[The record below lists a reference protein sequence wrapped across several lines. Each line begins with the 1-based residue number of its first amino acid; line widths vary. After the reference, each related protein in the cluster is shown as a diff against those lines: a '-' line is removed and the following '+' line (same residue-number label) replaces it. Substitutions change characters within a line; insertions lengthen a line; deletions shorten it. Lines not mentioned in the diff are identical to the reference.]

1 MTDFKRERK
10 KKIDYDRTG
19 RRGKLGRLRSKEQD
33 IVVAKIDI
41 KGKRKEV

>member
-10 KKIDYDRTG
+10 KKTDCDRTG
-19 RRGKLGRLRSKEQD
+19 RRGKLDWQRSKEHD